1 MLCRGAPANCPAEA
15 PLKVFGSM
23 RRNWIGY
30 VKYALPAAMVL
41 LSFAVVGVIGW
52 LLFWGGLAALGGQLA
67 SRAAARLIPQ
77 KVREGFVNVVITVAG
92 YSAIVIIAFIFLFI
106 FKEGLS
112 AFRDVP
118 AGDFLKTFWQPASE
132 VPKYGII
139 PLAAGTIMVTTIAMA
154 IAIPLGLGA
163 AIYLSEVAG
172 GREREIVKPIVELL
186 SAIPSVV
193 YGLLGMVV
201 LGDVIPA
208 ITGTPFRLNAFNGG
222 IVLAIMLTPML
233 ASLAEDALY
242 SVPRSYRVAAF
253 ALGATR
259 WEVIRRT
266 VVPAAASGVTAAIL
280 LSVARTLGETMA
292 VLLATGN
299 MAAFTVN
306 PLSSVRT
313 MTATIAIEM
322 GDAVFGGEHYH
333 VLFALGVVLF
343 SITFFVNLASQ
354 VIMDRYARKFR

>member
-1 MLCRGAPANCPAEA
+1 MGRSWTSYL
-15 PLKVFGSM
+15 
-23 RRNWIGY
+23 
-30 VKYALPAAMVL
+30 KYALPAAMVL
-41 LSFAVVGVIGW
+41 LSFAVAGVIGW

-67 SRAAARLIPQ
+67 SRVAARLIPQ
-77 KVREGFVNVVITVAG
+77 KTREGFVNVVITLAG

-106 FKEGLS
+106 FKEGVA
-112 AFRDVP
+112 AFRAVP
-118 AGDFLKTFWQPASE
+118 VGEFLKTVWQPAAE

-139 PLAAGTIMVTTIAMA
+139 PLATGTVMVTAVATVIAL
-154 IAIPLGLGA
+154 PLGLGT

-186 SAIPSVV
+186 SAVPSVV

-201 LGDVIPA
+201 LGDVIPR
-208 ITGTPFRLNAFNGG
+208 ITGTPFRLNAVNGG
-222 IVLAIMLTPML
+222 LVLAVMLTPML

-259 WEVIRRT
+259 WETIRRT

-313 MTATIAIEM
+313 ITATVAIEM

-343 SITFFVNLASQ
+343 SITFIVNLTSQ
-354 VIMDRYARKFR
+354 VVMDRFARRFRG

>member
-1 MLCRGAPANCPAEA
+1 
-15 PLKVFGSM
+15 M
-23 RRNWIGY
+23 RRNWKKYI
-30 VKYALPAAMVL
+30 KYAVPAAMIL
-41 LSFAVVGVIGW
+41 LSFAVKGVIGW

-67 SRAAARLIPQ
+67 NFLAARFFPRR
-77 KVREGFVNVVITVAG
+77 VREGVINVIITAAG
-92 YSAIVIIAFIFLFI
+92 YSTIVIIAFIFLFI
-106 FKEGLS
+106 FKEGFS
-112 AFRDVP
+112 AFREVP
-118 AGDFLKTFWQPASE
+118 FGDFFKTIWQPASE

-139 PLAAGTIMVTTIAMA
+139 PLATGTAMVTLISMI
-154 IAIPLGLGA
+154 IAIPLGLGT
-163 AIYLSEVAG
+163 AIYLSEIAG
-172 GREREIVKPIVELL
+172 AREREIVKPVVELL

-208 ITGTPFRLNAFNGG
+208 ITGTPFRLNAVNGG
-222 IVLAIMLTPML
+222 LVLAVMLTPML

-242 SVPRSYRVAAF
+242 SVPRSYRVGSF
-253 ALGATR
+253 AMGATR

-266 VVPAAASGVTAAIL
+266 VVPAASSGVTAAVL

-343 SITFFVNLASQ
+343 SITFVVNLASQ
-354 VIMDRYARKFR
+354 IIMDRYARKFR

>member
-1 MLCRGAPANCPAEA
+1 MDRSPTRYL
-15 PLKVFGSM
+15 
-23 RRNWIGY
+23 
-30 VKYALPAAMVL
+30 KYALPAAMIL
-41 LSFAVVGVIGW
+41 LSFAVAGVIGW

-67 SRAAARLIPQ
+67 NRVAARFIPQ
-77 KVREGFVNVVITVAG
+77 KAREAFVNTLITVAG
-92 YSAIVIIAFIFLFI
+92 YSAIVIIVFIFLFI
-106 FKEGLS
+106 FKEGLT
-112 AFRDVP
+112 AFRAVP
-118 AGDFLKTFWQPASE
+118 AGEFLKKVWQPAAE
-132 VPKYGII
+132 VPKYGIL
-139 PLAAGTIMVTTIAMA
+139 PLVTGTVMVTAIAMA
-154 IAIPLGLGA
+154 AAIPLGLGT

-172 GREREIVKPIVELL
+172 SREREIVKPVVELL

-201 LGDVIPA
+201 LGDVIPR
-208 ITGTPFRLNAFNGG
+208 ITGTPFRLNAVNGG
-222 IVLAIMLTPML
+222 VVLAIMLTPML

-259 WEVIRRT
+259 WETIRRT

-299 MAAFTVN
+299 MAAFTGN

-343 SITFFVNLASQ
+343 SITFVVNLISQ
-354 VIMDRYARKFR
+354 VIMDRFARRFKE

>member
-1 MLCRGAPANCPAEA
+1 MGR
-15 PLKVFGSM
+15 S
-23 RRNWIGY
+23 WTSY
-30 VKYALPAAMVL
+30 VRYALPAAMVL

-52 LLFWGGLAALGGQLA
+52 LLFWGGLAALGAQLA
-67 SRAAARLIPQ
+67 SRAAARFIPQ
-77 KVREGFVNVVITVAG
+77 KVRERFVNVVITAAG
-92 YSAIVIIAFIFLFI
+92 YSAIVIIAFIFAFI
-106 FKEGLS
+106 FKEGLA
-112 AFRDVP
+112 AFREVP
-118 AGDFLKTFWQPASE
+118 TGEFFKMIWQPAAT
-132 VPKYGII
+132 VPKYGLL
-139 PLAAGTIMVTTIAMA
+139 PLATGTVMVTAIAML
-154 IAIPLGLGA
+154 IAIPLGLGT

-172 GREREIVKPIVELL
+172 AREREFVKPVVELL

-208 ITGTPFRLNAFNGG
+208 ITGTPFRLNAVNGG
-222 IVLAIMLTPML
+222 VVLAVMLTPML
-233 ASLAEDALY
+233 ATLAEDALY

-259 WEVIRRT
+259 WETIRRT
-266 VVPAAASGVTAAIL
+266 VVPAATSGVAAAVL

-299 MAAFTVN
+299 MAAFTLN

-343 SITFFVNLASQ
+343 SITFLVNLTSQ
-354 VIMDRYARKFR
+354 VVMDRFARRFR

>member
-1 MLCRGAPANCPAEA
+1 MA
-15 PLKVFGSM
+15 
-23 RRNWIGY
+23 RNWKGY
-30 VKYALPAAMVL
+30 IRYAVPAAMVL

-67 SRAAARLIPQ
+67 SRLAARFVPL
-77 KVREGFVNVVITVAG
+77 KAREGFVNVVVTAAG
-92 YSAIVIIAFIFLFI
+92 YSALVIIAFIFLFI

-112 AFRDVP
+112 AFREVP
-118 AGDFLKTFWQPASE
+118 TPAFLKAIWQPAAE
-132 VPKYGII
+132 VPKYGIL
-139 PLAAGTIMVTTIAMA
+139 PLAAGTVMVTAIAML
-154 IAIPLGLGA
+154 IAIPLGLGTA
-163 AIYLSEVAG
+163 VYLSEVAG
-172 GREREIVKPIVELL
+172 AREREFVKPVVELL

-208 ITGTPFRLNAFNGG
+208 LTGTPFRLNALNGG
-222 IVLAIMLTPML
+222 LVLAVMLTPML

-242 SVPRSYRVAAF
+242 SVPRSYRVASF

-259 WEVIRRT
+259 WEVIKRT
-266 VVPAAASGVTAAIL
+266 VVPAASSGVMAAAL

-299 MAAFTVN
+299 MAALTGN

-343 SITFFVNLASQ
+343 SITFVVNLASQ
-354 VIMDRYARKFR
+354 VIMDRYARRFR

>member
-1 MLCRGAPANCPAEA
+1 
-15 PLKVFGSM
+15 M
-23 RRNWIGY
+23 RVMGRSWTSY
-30 VKYALPAAMVL
+30 VRYALPAAMVL

-52 LLFWGGLAALGGQLA
+52 LLFWGGLAALGTQLA

-77 KVREGFVNVVITVAG
+77 KVRERFVNVVITAAG
-92 YSAIVIIAFIFLFI
+92 YSAIVIIAFIFAFI

-112 AFRDVP
+112 AFREVP
-118 AGDFLKTFWQPASE
+118 AGEFLKMIWQPAAT
-132 VPKYGII
+132 VPKYGLL
-139 PLAAGTIMVTTIAMA
+139 PLAAGTLMVTAIAML
-154 IAIPLGLGA
+154 IAIPLGLGT

-172 GREREIVKPIVELL
+172 AREREFVKPVVELL

-208 ITGTPFRLNAFNGG
+208 ITGTPFRLNAVNGG
-222 IVLAIMLTPML
+222 VVLAVMLTPML
-233 ASLAEDALY
+233 ATLAEDALY

-259 WEVIRRT
+259 WETIRRT
-266 VVPAAASGVTAAIL
+266 VVPAATSGVAAAVL

-299 MAAFTVN
+299 MAAFTLN

-343 SITFFVNLASQ
+343 SITFLVNLTSQ
-354 VIMDRYARKFR
+354 VVMDRFARRFR

>member
-1 MLCRGAPANCPAEA
+1 
-15 PLKVFGSM
+15 V
-23 RRNWIGY
+23 
-30 VKYALPAAMVL
+30 LPAAMVA
-41 LSFAVVGVIGW
+41 LSFAVAGVIGW
-52 LLFWGGLAALGGQLA
+52 LLFWGGLAALGTQLA
-67 SRAAARLIPQ
+67 GRAAARFIPQ
-77 KVREGFVNVVITVAG
+77 KVRERFVNVVVTAAG
-92 YSAIVIIAFIFLFI
+92 YSAIVIIAFIFAFI

-112 AFRDVP
+112 AFREVP
-118 AGDFLKTFWQPASE
+118 AGEFLKIIWQPAAT

-139 PLAAGTIMVTTIAMA
+139 PLAAGTAMVTTIAMV
-154 IAIPLGLGA
+154 IAIPLGLGT

-172 GREREIVKPIVELL
+172 AREREFVKPVVELL

-201 LGDVIPA
+201 LGDVIPR
-208 ITGTPFRLNAFNGG
+208 ITGTPFRLNAVNGG
-222 IVLAIMLTPML
+222 VVLAIMLTPML

-259 WEVIRRT
+259 WETIRRT
-266 VVPAAASGVTAAIL
+266 VVPAASSGVTAAVL

-299 MAAFTVN
+299 MAAFTLN

-343 SITFFVNLASQ
+343 SITFVVNLASQ

>member
-1 MLCRGAPANCPAEA
+1 M
-15 PLKVFGSM
+15 GSSWT
-23 RRNWIGY
+23 RYLR
-30 VKYALPAAMVL
+30 YAFPVAMVA
-41 LSFAVVGVIGW
+41 LSFVVVGVIGW
-52 LLFWGGLAALGGQLA
+52 MLFWGGLAVLGGQLA
-67 SRAAARLIPQ
+67 SYVASRLIPR
-77 KVREGFVNVVITVAG
+77 KTREGFINVVITAAG
-92 YSAIVIIAFIFLFI
+92 YSVIVIIAFIFLFI
-106 FKEGLS
+106 FREGFY
-112 AFRDVP
+112 AFREVP
-118 AGDFLKTFWQPASE
+118 AAEFFKMIWQPAAT
-132 VPKYGII
+132 VPKYGMV
-139 PLAAGTIMVTTIAMA
+139 PLATGTLMVTAISMI
-154 IAIPLGLGA
+154 IAIPLGLGT

-172 GREREIVKPIVELL
+172 AREREIVKPVVELL

-208 ITGTPFRLNAFNGG
+208 LTGTPFRLNAVNGG
-222 IVLAIMLTPML
+222 VVLAVMLTPML

-242 SVPRSYRVAAF
+242 SVPRSYRVASF

-259 WEVIRRT
+259 WEVIRKT
-266 VVPAAASGVTAAIL
+266 VVPAASSGVMAAVL

-299 MAAFTVN
+299 MAAFTLN

-322 GDAVFGGEHYH
+322 GDAVFGGQHYH

-343 SITFFVNLASQ
+343 SITFVVNLASQ
-354 VIMDRYARKFR
+354 FIMDRYARRFR

>member
-1 MLCRGAPANCPAEA
+1 MQRSWTRYL
-15 PLKVFGSM
+15 
-23 RRNWIGY
+23 
-30 VKYALPAAMVL
+30 KYALPAAMVL
-41 LSFAVVGVIGW
+41 LSFAVAGVIGW

-67 SRAAARLIPQ
+67 SYAAARVLPQ
-77 KVREGFVNVVITVAG
+77 KVREGFVNVLITVAG
-92 YSAIVIIAFIFLFI
+92 YSTIVIIAFIFVFI
-106 FKEGLS
+106 FREGFA
-112 AFRDVP
+112 AFRAVP
-118 AGDFLKTFWQPASE
+118 LADFVKMIWQPAAE

-139 PLAAGTIMVTTIAMA
+139 PLAAGTALVTAVAMA
-154 IAIPLGLGA
+154 LAIPLGLGT

-172 GREREIVKPIVELL
+172 AREREVVKPIVELL

-208 ITGTPFRLNAFNGG
+208 ITGTPFRLNALNGG
-222 IVLAIMLTPML
+222 IVLAVMLTPML

-242 SVPRSYRVAAF
+242 SVPRSYRVASF

-266 VVPAAASGVTAAIL
+266 VVPAASSGVMAAIL

-299 MAAFTVN
+299 MAVFTGN

-343 SITFFVNLASQ
+343 SITFVVNLVSQ

>member
-1 MLCRGAPANCPAEA
+1 
-15 PLKVFGSM
+15 M
-23 RRNWIGY
+23 RRDWTRY
-30 VKYALPAAMVL
+30 VRYALPAAMVL

-52 LLFWGGLAALGGQLA
+52 LLFWGGLAALGAQLA
-67 SRAAARLIPQ
+67 TRVAARLIPR
-77 KVREGFVNVVITVAG
+77 KTREGFVNVLITAAG
-92 YSAIVIIAFIFLFI
+92 YSTIVIIAFIFLFI
-106 FKEGLS
+106 FREGLS
-112 AFRDVP
+112 AFREVA
-118 AGDFLKTFWQPASE
+118 AGEFFKMIWQPAAS

-139 PLAAGTIMVTTIAMA
+139 PLAAGTVMVTAVAMV
-154 IAIPLGLGA
+154 IAIPLGLGT
-163 AIYLSEVAG
+163 AIYLAEVAG
-172 GREREIVKPIVELL
+172 AREREVVKPIVELL

-201 LGDVIPA
+201 LGEVIPA
-208 ITGTPFRLNAFNGG
+208 LTGTPFRLNALNGG
-222 IVLAIMLTPML
+222 IVLAVMLTPML

-259 WEVIRRT
+259 WETIRRT
-266 VVPAAASGVTAAIL
+266 VVPAASSGVMAAVL

-343 SITFFVNLASQ
+343 SITFVVNLASQ
-354 VIMDRYARKFR
+354 FIMDRYARRFR